1 MKHIFTAAAAAVI
14 FAALLTACGGND
26 NSDTSA
32 ETSPSVTAESS
43 AEPEATINAEDAVS
57 ADVFETPVEENRL
70 LGMWVNEENSVSI
83 QFNDDGTYVNDSIE
97 GDYTLDGNTLTLT
110 YYGGEVSED
119 YSVGFRNDQLVLV
132 RDDFQL
138 IFDKKNE

>member
-32 ETSPSVTAESS
+32 ETSPSATAESS

-138 IFDKKNE
+138 IFDKK

>member
-26 NSDTSA
+26 NSGTSA
-32 ETSPSVTAESS
+32 ETSPSATAESS

-138 IFDKKNE
+138 IFDKK

>member
-32 ETSPSVTAESS
+32 EMSPSATAESS

-138 IFDKKNE
+138 IFDKKK

>member
-14 FAALLTACGGND
+14 FAALLTACGVND

-32 ETSPSVTAESS
+32 ETSPSATAESS

-70 LGMWVNEENSVSI
+70 LGMWVNEEISVSI

-97 GDYTLDGNTLTLT
+97 GDYILDGNTLTLT